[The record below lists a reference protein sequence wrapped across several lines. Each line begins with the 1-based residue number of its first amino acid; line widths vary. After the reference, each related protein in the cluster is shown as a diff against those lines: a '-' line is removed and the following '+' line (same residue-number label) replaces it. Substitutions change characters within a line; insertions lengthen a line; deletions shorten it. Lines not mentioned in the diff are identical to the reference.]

1 MVGGFSPLQIYILR
15 RHMRLRKK
23 NKKKLGVRGCW
34 GQEGKFS
41 VSCLW
46 I

>member
-15 RHMRLRKK
+15 RHMRLRK
-23 NKKKLGVRGCW
+23 KKKLGVRGCW

>member
-1 MVGGFSPLQIYILR
+1 MVGVFSPPQIYILR

-23 NKKKLGVRGCW
+23 NKKLGVRGCW